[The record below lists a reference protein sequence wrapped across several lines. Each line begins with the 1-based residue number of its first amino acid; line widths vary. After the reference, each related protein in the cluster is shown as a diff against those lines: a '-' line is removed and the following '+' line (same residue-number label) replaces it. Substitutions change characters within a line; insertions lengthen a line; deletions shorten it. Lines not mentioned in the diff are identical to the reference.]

1 MWEVPKRYSGIDI
14 THRLKRGKF
23 QARIYK
29 SNNEYNLGLYELAAD
44 AAFAYD
50 TANRLFHTRT
60 TKSDQ
65 AKLEDT

>member
-1 MWEVPKRYSGIDI
+1 M
-14 THRLKRGKF
+14 
-23 QARIYK
+23 
-29 SNNEYNLGLYELAAD
+29 YELAAD

-65 AKLEDT
+65 AKLEDTRWEFDVLWWFYEGH